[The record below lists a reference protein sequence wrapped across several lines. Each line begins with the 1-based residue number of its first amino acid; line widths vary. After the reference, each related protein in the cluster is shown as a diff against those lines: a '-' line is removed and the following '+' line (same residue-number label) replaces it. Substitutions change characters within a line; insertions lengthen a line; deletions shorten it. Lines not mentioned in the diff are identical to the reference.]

1 MLPAYKPVLTLE
13 RQTIIYR
20 LKLAAGLEL
29 KETNVNV
36 PKCDLN
42 EIGDQ
47 FHYIFRCIFL
57 MLTERN
63 MFNGECT
70 LSKHYAL

>member
-47 FHYIFRCIFL
+47 FHYIFRCNF
-57 MLTERN
+57 
-63 MFNGECT
+63 FNDDRR
-70 LSKHYAL
+70 KHVPMANVRYPNTI

>member
-36 PKCDLN
+36 PN
-42 EIGDQ
+42 V
-47 FHYIFRCIFL
+47 
-57 MLTERN
+57 T
-63 MFNGECT
+63 
-70 LSKHYAL
+70 